1 MPTPM
6 QPKPRREQLL
16 NAAASSATGAAVIFL
31 TNPLDCLKQRWQV
44 APTALT
50 TTRANAGLLGFGG
63 EIVASEGFV
72 RGLWLPGLAANC
84 CACSISVGT
93 RLGLY
98 PQLRDAIGQPAQGGG
113 GGVFSG
119 LLSGLAGGALGY
131 VVAAPLFYASRVAHA
146 EAGRSVDTAAEPGRP
161 ARLSAAARRSSLHL
175 LACIGEDG
183 IGALWRGASV
193 LVARGAVMS
202 ATQLATYD
210 ASKKALTT
218 TGGLREGPTVHALAS
233 FAASLVLTTAICP
246 LDVVLTRFQA
256 GPLLG
261 QPFKTPLQAFG
272 TIVGEGGALALFRGW
287 GPLWARFLPSSL
299 LTFVIYEQARR
310 LLVGNYMD

>member
-1 MPTPM
+1 M

-72 RGLWLPGLAANC
+72 RGLWMPGWAAYC

-113 GGVFSG
+113 SGVFSG
-119 LLSGLAGGALGY
+119 CSLGSP
-131 VVAAPLFYASRVAHA
+131 AARSATSSRRRSFTRRASRTPRPGAASTPPPSRAGPRGCRRRAALVATCSRA
-146 EAGRSVDTAAEPGRP
+146 SAKTVSARCGAALRP
-161 ARLSAAARRSSLHL
+161 
-175 LACIGEDG
+175 
-183 IGALWRGASV
+183 
-193 LVARGAVMS
+193 VARGAVMS

-218 TGGLREGPTVHALAS
+218 TGRLREVPP
-233 FAASLVLTTAICP
+233 C
-246 LDVVLTRFQA
+246 TRS
-256 GPLLG
+256 P
-261 QPFKTPLQAFG
+261 
-272 TIVGEGGALALFRGW
+272 R
-287 GPLWARFLPSSL
+287 LP
-299 LTFVIYEQARR
+299 RR
-310 LLVGNYMD
+310 SC